1 MANTLLN
8 NTAPHSPAHIFQHQT
23 KINHEHKTHGGVGQ
37 DKDAVPSVRQA
48 LQQPVMLSET
58 PRTPPRITKFPR
70 VQNHSTT
77 RKLHQVAA
85 WVDEPIILQLQD
97 LARVQHLSMSQ
108 TIRGL
113 LTDILR
119 QKFHQQQAATLPEL
133 IDQAVAKANRAM
145 ATRMAWLLIRIAFDV
160 GHIKVLATN
169 TLGMQEGMTEESL
182 KDILQT
188 ADKRTKANLTR
199 KTPQLTELM
208 QTVEQ
213 WLLQAEGEGKGATR

>member
-1 MANTLLN
+1 
-8 NTAPHSPAHIFQHQT
+8 
-23 KINHEHKTHGGVGQ
+23 
-37 DKDAVPSVRQA
+37 
-48 LQQPVMLSET
+48 
-58 PRTPPRITKFPR
+58 
-70 VQNHSTT
+70 
-77 RKLHQVAA
+77 
-85 WVDEPIILQLQD
+85 
-97 LARVQHLSMSQ
+97 MSQ

-133 IDQAVAKANRAM
+133 IDQAVAKSNRAM

-160 GHIKVLATN
+160 GHIKVLSTN
-169 TLGMQEGMTEESL
+169 TLGMQEGMTEKSL

-208 QTVEQ
+208 QTVEK
-213 WLLQAEGEGKGATR
+213 WLLQAEGEGKGETY

>member
-1 MANTLLN
+1 MK
-8 NTAPHSPAHIFQHQT
+8 TAHAQ
-23 KINHEHKTHGGVGQ
+23 KIVYAEVRQ
-37 DKDAVPSVRQA
+37 DKDAASRVRA
-48 LQQPVMLSET
+48 GSAQPVMLSNT
-58 PRTPPRITKFPR
+58 PRTPPKITKSQR
-70 VQNHSTT
+70 VQNHSTK

-97 LARVQHLSMSQ
+97 LARVQQLSMSQ

-145 ATRMAWLLIRIAFDV
+145 ATRIAWLLIRIAFDV
-160 GHIKVLATN
+160 GHTKVLATN
-169 TLGMQEGMTEESL
+169 TLGMQEGMSEESL
-182 KDILQT
+182 KEILQT

-213 WLLQAEGEGKGATR
+213 WLLEAEREGKGKGETR

>member
-1 MANTLLN
+1 MK
-8 NTAPHSPAHIFQHQT
+8 TAHAQ
-23 KINHEHKTHGGVGQ
+23 KIVYAEVGQ
-37 DKDAVPSVRQA
+37 DKDAASRVRA
-48 LQQPVMLSET
+48 GSAQPVMLSDD
-58 PRTPPRITKFPR
+58 PRTPPKITKSQR
-70 VQNHSTT
+70 LQNHSTK

-145 ATRMAWLLIRIAFDV
+145 ATRIAWLLIRIAFDV
-160 GHIKVLATN
+160 GHTKVLATN
-169 TLGMQEGMTEESL
+169 TLGMQEGMSEESL
-182 KDILQT
+182 KEILQT

-213 WLLQAEGEGKGATR
+213 WLLEAEREGEGKGATR